1 MLILNLGNSLGFF
14 AVLYSIHTYVEIVLI
29 SIKINKIINY
39 FILSNRKDFRHIAL
53 RNMSTKR
60 ALVLLATG
68 TEEMEFVIAADVLV
82 RGGVSL

>member
-14 AVLYSIHTYVEIVLI
+14 AVLNSIHTYVEIVLI
-29 SIKINKIINY
+29 SVKINKIINS